1 VRSPAPHCGFWPSR
15 NVLSGSLREG
25 EGKKLF
31 PSTVSGLLVMTA
43 RGVLFWLAPT
53 PPNAVPLSVQA
64 AESFRYSFL
73 RAAVLPCSPII
84 TLCSHASLLYLS
96 KVPASLS
103 TRIARFI
110 ALSKTRRRGASV
122 CGPEFRA
129 VARVLHRATNAF
141 CGCRA
146 SADFSICM
154 PFPYGPG
161 VVVPPAW
168 LSSRPPVLQV

>member
-1 VRSPAPHCGFWPSR
+1 
-15 NVLSGSLREG
+15 
-25 EGKKLF
+25 
-31 PSTVSGLLVMTA
+31 LVGA
-43 RGVLFWLAPT
+43 E

-73 RAAVLPCSPII
+73 HAAVLPCSPII

-129 VARVLHRATNAF
+129 VARVFFASRYKRFLWLPSFRRFLDLHALSLRSRGRCAPCLALK
-141 CGCRA
+141 
-146 SADFSICM
+146 
-154 PFPYGPG
+154 
-161 VVVPPAW
+161 PPAGLAGLAV
-168 LSSRPPVLQV
+168 LSILSREHS